1 MTYKILMVAPT
12 SFFADYGCHVRIL
25 EEIWTLQEAGHDVT
39 LCTYHMGNDVP
50 GIKIERSLDVPWHK
64 GVQVGSSRHK
74 LYFDAALGLKT
85 LQVALKLKPDIIHA
99 HLHEGALIGWATQ
112 RMLRVLGHKRIPMIF
127 DFQGSLTSEM
137 LDHNFLRPDGPFY
150 GPALTL
156 EKKINRMAD
165 RVVTST
171 YNAAEIL
178 KRDFNYPS
186 EKVLT
191 IADRVNAQRFRPH
204 DSPAERE
211 ATARLKQELGIPADR
226 QVVVYL
232 GLLAPYQGT
241 HVLLEAAQ
249 LMLKQNPKLHFLVM
263 GYPGVDSYRE
273 LANYMGL
280 EGHVTFPGRIPY
292 EDAPRY
298 LALGDVA
305 VSPKMSLTEGAGKI
319 SNYMAMG
326 LPVVASDIP
335 VSREILGSLG
345 LYAEPGNAGVLA
357 EQLQE
362 ILGDEARRLRL
373 SKQLRAKAA
382 SEMSWEGARRQ
393 LEQVYQTALEK
404 RRRQPKLVTTPAAD
418 SSAAYYGDGALA
430 EEALPNTRR
439 VV

>member
-25 EEIWTLQEAGHDVT
+25 EEIWTLQAAGHDVT

-50 GIKIERSLDVPWHK
+50 GVKIERSLDVPWHK

-85 LQVALKLKPDIIHA
+85 LQVALKLKPDVIHA

-112 RMLRVLGHKRIPMIF
+112 RALRVMGRKRIPMIF

-137 LDHNFLRPDGPFY
+137 LDHNFLRRNGPFY
-150 GPALTL
+150 RPALAL
-156 EKKINRMAD
+156 EKLINRKAD

-171 YNAAEIL
+171 FNAAEIL
-178 KRDFNYPS
+178 KRDFNYPA
-186 EKVLT
+186 EKVIT
-191 IADRVNAQRFRPH
+191 IADRVNAERFHPH
-204 DSPAERE
+204 TSPAEQE

-226 QVVVYL
+226 KVVVYL

-249 LMLKQNPKLHFLVM
+249 LMLKQDSKLHFVVM

-335 VSREILGSLG
+335 VSREILGELG
-345 LYAEPGNAGVLA
+345 LYAEPGKASAMA
-357 EQLQE
+357 EQLQAV
-362 ILGDEARRLRL
+362 LGDEGRRVWL
-373 SKQLRAKAA
+373 SQRLRAKAV

-393 LEQVYQTALEK
+393 LEQVYQTAVEK
-404 RRRQPKLVTTPAAD
+404 RRRQPKLVVTPAAD
-418 SSAAYYGDGALA
+418 SAAAYYGDGGLA
-430 EEALPNTRR
+430 EEALPTTRR
-439 VV
+439 VI